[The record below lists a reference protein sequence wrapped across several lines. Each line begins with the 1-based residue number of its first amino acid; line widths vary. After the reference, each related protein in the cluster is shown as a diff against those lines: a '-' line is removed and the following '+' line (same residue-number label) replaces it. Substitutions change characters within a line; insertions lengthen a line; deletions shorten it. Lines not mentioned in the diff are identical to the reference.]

1 MAFPVSYAPGP
12 SHYDFMPYRRCDR
25 SGLKQPA
32 ITLGEIR
39 RSYRVPLLI
48 HQPSYSMLNR

>member
-32 ITLGEIR
+32 ITLGEMR
-39 RSYRVPLLI
+39 AAVDPPAVLFHAQPL
-48 HQPSYSMLNR
+48 N